1 MLKVENVTKKYKN
14 GALANDNISLTVDDG
29 KIYGFIG
36 PNGAGKSTLIKSIVG
51 LHSIDSG
58 NISLDGLTLK
68 ENPILYKRK
77 LAYIPDNPDL
87 YENVRAINYL
97 NFIADVFNI
106 PNDKRIK
113 DITYYSELLEIK
125 DNLNMPIKSFSHGMK
140 QKLAIISALIHDPKL
155 LVMDEPFVGLDPKST
170 HDLKMLMQS
179 LVAKGSIIFFS
190 SHVLEVV
197 EKLCDQIGIIN
208 NGKIVFD
215 GTYIN
220 MKENKSL
227 EDFFLELTENEQDI

>member
-1 MLKVENVTKKYKN
+1 MLVIKNVSKKYKN
-14 GALANDNISLTVDDG
+14 GALANDNISLTINDG
-29 KIYGFIG
+29 EIYGFIG

-58 NISLDGLTLK
+58 TISLDDLTIK
-68 ENPILYKRK
+68 ENPLLYKQK

-97 NFIADVFNI
+97 NFIGDVFNI
-106 PNDKRIK
+106 PNEKRIK
-113 DITYYSELLEIK
+113 DITYYGELLEIK
-125 DNLNMPIKSFSHGMK
+125 DSLNMPIKSFSHGMK
-140 QKLAIISALIHDPKL
+140 QKLAIIAALIHDPKL

-197 EKLCDQIGIIN
+197 EKLCDHIGIIN
-208 NGKIVFD
+208 DGKIVYD
-215 GTYIN
+215 GSFN
-220 MKENKSL
+220 EMKENKSL
-227 EDFFLELTENEQDI
+227 EDFFLELTENE

>member
-68 ENPILYKRK
+68 ENPILYKQK

-140 QKLAIISALIHDPKL
+140 HPA
-155 LVMDEPFVGLDPKST
+155 
-170 HDLKMLMQS
+170 
-179 LVAKGSIIFFS
+179 
-190 SHVLEVV
+190 
-197 EKLCDQIGIIN
+197 
-208 NGKIVFD
+208 
-215 GTYIN
+215 
-220 MKENKSL
+220 
-227 EDFFLELTENEQDI
+227 

>member
-1 MLKVENVTKKYKN
+1 MLVIKNVSKKYKN
-14 GALANDNISLTVDDG
+14 GALANDNISLTINDG
-29 KIYGFIG
+29 EIYGFIG

-58 NISLDGLTLK
+58 TISLDDLTIK
-68 ENPILYKRK
+68 ENPLLYKQK

-97 NFIADVFNI
+97 NFIGDVFNI

-125 DNLNMPIKSFSHGMK
+125 NSLNMPIKSFSHGMK
-140 QKLAIISALIHDPKL
+140 QKLTIIAALIHEPKL

-197 EKLCDQIGIIN
+197 EKLCDHIGIIN
-208 NGKIVFD
+208 DGKIVYD
-215 GTYIN
+215 GSFN
-220 MKENKSL
+220 EMKENKSL
-227 EDFFLELTENEQDI
+227 EDFFLELTENE

>member
-1 MLKVENVTKKYKN
+1 MLVIKNVSKKYKN
-14 GALANDNISLTVDDG
+14 GALANDNISLTINDG
-29 KIYGFIG
+29 EIYGFIG

-58 NISLDGLTLK
+58 SITLDDLTIK
-68 ENPILYKRK
+68 ENPLLYKQK

-97 NFIADVFNI
+97 NFIGDVFNI
-106 PNDKRIK
+106 PNEKRIK
-113 DITYYSELLEIK
+113 DITYYGELLEIK
-125 DNLNMPIKSFSHGMK
+125 NSLNMPIKSFSHGMK
-140 QKLAIISALIHDPKL
+140 QKLAIIAALIHDPKL

-197 EKLCDQIGIIN
+197 EKLCDHIGIIN
-208 NGKIVFD
+208 DGKIIYD
-215 GTYIN
+215 GSFN
-220 MKENKSL
+220 EMKENKSL
-227 EDFFLELTENEQDI
+227 EDFFLELTENE